1 VGLTLRLLQLFYQLP
16 KTSELGRA
24 INAHIIVAAY
34 FLRSLPI
41 VQSMFLCRIVFCLY
55 HYRPRG
61 RCSCLHQHFR
71 HLFSELHHTSMGHA
85 RLVCTQLY
93 IVTHLVEGRVL
104 QVPFFSKGLLYTVP
118 LLLSL
123 TTPFSVKET
132 LMDFGYT
139 YAPNLIHQGASVI
152 TEISSAHGDKN
163 SASSKQ
169 ERSHSWHRIN
179 STALQKGQKLYKMTK
194 KLKGALQNLGARAY
208 ARNNNVQCAHA
219 RTMRSCWAKN
229 PRTC

>member
-1 VGLTLRLLQLFYQLP
+1 MLWWVLLCDYCSYYYQLP

-24 INAHIIVAAY
+24 ITARIIVAACY
-34 FLRSLPI
+34 YDHCLLFRVCSFAELSSAFIITAPEGAAVVYTNI
-41 VQSMFLCRIVFCLY
+41 SVIFFQSYIN
-55 HYRPRG
+55 
-61 RCSCLHQHFR
+61 
-71 HLFSELHHTSMGHA
+71 TSMGHA

-104 QVPFFSKGLLYTVP
+104 QVPFFSNGLLYTVP

-169 ERSHSWHRIN
+169 E
-179 STALQKGQKLYKMTK
+179 
-194 KLKGALQNLGARAY
+194 
-208 ARNNNVQCAHA
+208 
-219 RTMRSCWAKN
+219 
-229 PRTC
+229 